1 MSAAPIPVTLLHGL
15 GAGAPDRAARL
26 ERWLARRPPQERWA
40 LIAEGGVA
48 LPAFDPACV
57 VVAQIGGC
65 ACCTGALVLRVTL
78 TRLLRQGP
86 WHRVVILAG
95 AATRTQALA
104 GQLQAAPF
112 AGLLAAPAC
121 EQDPPP

>member
-1 MSAAPIPVTLLHGL
+1 MSAVPVPVTLLHGL
-15 GAGAPDRAARL
+15 GAGAPERAGRL

-40 LIAEGGVA
+40 VIAEGGVA
-48 LPAFDPACV
+48 LPAFDRSSV
-57 VVAQIGGC
+57 VIAQIGGC

-95 AATRTQALA
+95 AAARPQALA
-104 GQLQAAPF
+104 EQLRAAPF
-112 AGLLAAPAC
+112 AGLLAVPAC
-121 EQDPPP
+121 EHAPPP